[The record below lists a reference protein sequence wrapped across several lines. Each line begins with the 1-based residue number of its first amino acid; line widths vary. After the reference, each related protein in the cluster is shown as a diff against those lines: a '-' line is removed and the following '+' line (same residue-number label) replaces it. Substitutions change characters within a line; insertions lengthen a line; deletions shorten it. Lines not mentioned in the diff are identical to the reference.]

1 MAKTPKRQPNPQ
13 ALSEADLKD
22 GTVKA
27 FLEAQEKVKAAER
40 ALREAEAERDSAA
53 LATKE
58 ADVAR
63 GLPQRLADLY
73 GITRHAIEDMR
84 RRGAPTA

>member
-1 MAKTPKRQPNPQ
+1 MAKSPKRQPNPR

-27 FLEAQEKVKAAER
+27 FLKAQEKVKAAER
-40 ALREAEAERDSAA
+40 ALREAEAERDAAA

-58 ADVAR
+58 AEVER

-73 GITRHAIEDMR
+73 GVTRHAIEDMR
-84 RRGAPTA
+84 RRAASAT